1 MNACASFFSG
11 ALPPHARAG
20 EPTRAYAKAP
30 MLVPVCCFSCNCR
43 IGNVWAAYLH
53 AIDSGHTAAEAL
65 GMCGVSRQCCRRM
78 LLSNVDLN
86 SLFEEHETH
95 GVWGKGVEIQRSS
108 DAVRTIE
115 L

>member
-1 MNACASFFSG
+1 
-11 ALPPHARAG
+11 
-20 EPTRAYAKAP
+20 
-30 MLVPVCCFSCNCR
+30 MLVPVCCFSCNHR
-43 IGNVWAAYLH
+43 IGNDWAAYLQ
-53 AIDSGHTAAEAL
+53 AIDSGNTAAEAL
-65 GMCGVSRQCCRRM
+65 ARCGISRQCCRRM

-86 SLFEEHETH
+86 PLFEEHETH